1 MKPASTS
8 KLPPTPMMT
17 GTSRR
22 SRWRS
27 HQVSLKGVG
36 MPTNSMW
43 ALARPDFLDDA
54 RVIVRA
60 EVAVVEAG
68 DLDAG
73 VLRLGIR
80 STSVV
85 TTSRLAPRK

>member
-8 KLPPTPMMT
+8 KLPPTPMMM

-22 SRWRS
+22 PRWRS

-43 ALARPDFLDDA
+43 APLAR
-54 RVIVRA
+54 IS
-60 EVAVVEAG
+60 
-68 DLDAG
+68 
-73 VLRLGIR
+73 
-80 STSVV
+80 STM
-85 TTSRLAPRK
+85 PK

>member
-43 ALARPDFLDDA
+43 APLAR
-54 RVIVRA
+54 IS
-60 EVAVVEAG
+60 
-68 DLDAG
+68 
-73 VLRLGIR
+73 
-80 STSVV
+80 STM
-85 TTSRLAPRK
+85 PR